1 MMVYDP
7 NTGKYRSVVNWK
19 AIRNIWIF
27 FIIMLVLD
35 TWFKEE
41 TITVLAF
48 IIKIIASI
56 LGVEV
61 KG

>member
-1 MMVYDP
+1 MVYDP